1 MTVEGP
7 LVIEEEGG
15 VVTLTLHR
23 PDKLNALNAELL
35 SALYAQVSSLE
46 ARPAVSRPRALII
59 TGSGER
65 AFVAGADV
73 AAMSELTSTQARQFS
88 QLGQRLGRAL
98 DEASFPSLAAV
109 NGFALGGGC
118 ELALCCDLIL
128 AAERAR
134 FGQPE
139 VNLGLM
145 PGFGATLR
153 LAARVG
159 IGRARRLLY
168 TGEQLDAATALEL
181 GLADAVFPDGEL
193 MTAARELARGIASKA
208 PLAVAACK
216 RSLLRAQRSDP
227 TTATDYESEA
237 FAGLFATADGREG
250 IGAFLAKRTP
260 RFTAQ

>member
-7 LVIEEEGG
+7 LLIEEEGG
-15 VVTLTLHR
+15 VATLTLHR

-35 SALYAQVSSLE
+35 TALYVQVSSLE
-46 ARPAVSRPRALII
+46 ARPRASRPRALII

-73 AAMSELTSTQARQFS
+73 AEMSELTSAEARQFS
-88 QLGQRLGRAL
+88 QLGQRLARAL

-168 TGEQLDAATALEL
+168 TGEQLDAAAALEL
-181 GLADAVFPDGEL
+181 GLVDAVFPDGEL
-193 MTAARELARGIASKA
+193 MSAARGLARGIASKA

-216 RSLLRAQRSDP
+216 RSLLRAQSSDP
-227 TTATDYESEA
+227 TTAADYESEA
-237 FAGLFATADGREG
+237 FGGLFASADGREG
-250 IGAFLAKRTP
+250 MDAFLSKRTP